1 MFPNEKVFSVEAQE
15 EQPNVFVTC
24 SVTSTV
30 TIFTAF
36 LLRLLVLEWQ
46 RVTPLMVMSLYV
58 KPQLNY
64 LERKPP
70 LSLPMEKCPVS
81 PFCLPPRCCQK
92 QSWLMTS
99 ANLPPLWPSTHITR
113 FSNETSFFFF
123 FLSFTGGWLLLTCV
137 TPLKGRSSHWDYF
150 HHGKIIKLES
160 ITKISQIG
168 WTLISLKCK
177 ENSIWSKLWKF

>member
-123 FLSFTGGWLLLTCV
+123 FFYRLLEVDCYSPVWLRWREDPATGT
-137 TPLKGRSSHWDYF
+137 TFIMGR
-150 HHGKIIKLES
+150 
-160 ITKISQIG
+160 
-168 WTLISLKCK
+168 
-177 ENSIWSKLWKF
+177 